1 MVHFRIYC
9 SNWVEVVLT
18 IFHNNVDNLAR
29 SKSLLPAA
37 GHSLPLVVQQLDG
50 VVHQLRGLQGEVGLS
65 IKVNNTMKYDN
76 MTIIVV

>member
-1 MVHFRIYC
+1 M
-9 SNWVEVVLT
+9 WVIERVGMAGVKAGQG
-18 IFHNNVDNLAR
+18 VAR

-50 VVHQLRGLQGEVGLS
+50 VVQQLRGLQGEVGLS
-65 IKVNNTMKYDN
+65 IMVNNTMKYDN